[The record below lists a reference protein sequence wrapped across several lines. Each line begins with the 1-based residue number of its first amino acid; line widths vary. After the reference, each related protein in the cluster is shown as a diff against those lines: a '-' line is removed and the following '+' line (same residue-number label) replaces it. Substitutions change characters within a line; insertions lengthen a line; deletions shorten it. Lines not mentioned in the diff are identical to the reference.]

1 MDMRAFME
9 AIAAAIDPLTKRV
22 RLLVGKGTL
31 HLVNDAPQVQTVQA
45 TFLAGETR
53 DDVERSQDY
62 GFTSVPL
69 PGMQPIAV
77 FVGGDRSNG
86 IVLAVADRTYR
97 LRGLAGGEVAIYDD
111 LGQKVHLTRAGIVVG
126 GAGLPVI
133 VTDTPKVTLDTP
145 LVHCTGDL
153 LVDGNADAKGEIT
166 DRIETGGR
174 SMSGMRATFDTHV
187 HPENDEGGPTDPPS
201 EAM

>member
-1 MDMRAFME
+1 MDTRALLE
-9 AIAAAIDPLTKRV
+9 VVGHHLDPLVKRV

-31 HLVNDAPQVQTVQA
+31 HLVNDATAVQTVQA

-69 PGMQPIAV
+69 AGMQPIAV
-77 FVGGDRSNG
+77 FIGGDRSNG

-97 LRGLAGGEVAIYDD
+97 LKNLKAGEVAIYDD
-111 LGQKVHLTRAGIVVG
+111 QGQSVHLTREGIVIR
-126 GAGLPVI
+126 GAGKPVTI
-133 VTDTPKVTLDTP
+133 TDTPKVRAETPMLECTGEIKDRCDTP
-145 LVHCTGDL
+145 Q
-153 LVDGNADAKGEIT
+153 
-166 DRIETGGR
+166 GR
-174 SMSGMRATFDTHV
+174 TMAAMRATYDTHV
-187 HPENDEGGPTDPPS
+187 HPENDEGGPTDPPT